1 MTQRFFSRP
10 VSRPVLLALML
21 ATSLS
26 LSACQSADEKAEA
39 YYQSGLALLEAG
51 DTERALIEFRNTF
64 KYNGFHKEAR
74 QIYADILVK
83 QGKIA
88 EAYSQYLRL
97 IEQYPDT
104 ADVRLTLAE
113 LAAEAQNWDEVER
126 HGKAA
131 IALVP
136 QDPRAR
142 AIKVLL
148 DYRTAV
154 LNGNETDRDRVAA
167 EAKALLQEI
176 PGSPLAQRVMIDRMM
191 SGPNPALALPYLDEV
206 IAHNPQSLEFQM
218 LKFRLLAQNNDI
230 KGTGAQLQRMFT
242 LFPDNQEIKTS
253 LIQWYMVQQ
262 DLDGAEGFLRKLAG
276 DVTGP
281 TEGHL
286 AVVQFLQAARS
297 AQAAGQELDAL
308 IAANAGTPNADL
320 YAALRATLEFETG
333 KTAEAITAMEAI
345 LAKAEASDQ
354 TRKIKGMLA
363 RMLDNTANR
372 VGARALVEEVL
383 AEDAT
388 NVDALKLRAS
398 WFIAE
403 DKPGEAILD
412 LRAAL
417 DQNPRDS
424 ETLTLMAA
432 AHERDGAVD
441 LAGERLALA
450 VEVSGSAPA
459 ESLRYA
465 SFLIRQNKPEV
476 AETVLTDAR
485 RVTPN
490 SSDILGALSEY
501 YVSQSLWDRAQES
514 LDALK
519 SMNLPENAAAVQSL
533 QAAILAGT
541 GSVDNSL
548 AFLKSQAEA
557 GSEAGNAVATIVE
570 TQVRAG
576 KTAEARSYLD
586 EALKKTPDDATLQLM
601 SANLDALMG
610 KTDLA
615 ETQYRA
621 LIARDPGALEPA
633 RQLYVLLNA
642 AGRSDDA
649 TAALD
654 AALIAQPASM
664 DLLWI
669 KASALETAGDIDGAI
684 AIYDA
689 LYAKDSSN
697 LVVANNL
704 ASLITTHYD
713 DAANLARAEAI
724 ARRLRSSTVAAFQ
737 DTYGWIALRNG
748 NLDEALTHMEQ
759 AAVGLPKEPTVQYHL
774 GMTYAAVGRNADAIR
789 VLELAMSLA
798 ADKPLPQTE
807 AIVAEVARLKTLPAV
822 SDPTKP

>member
-1 MTQRFFSRP
+1 MTQRFFFRD

-39 YYQSGLALLEAG
+39 YYQSGLALLAAG
-51 DTERALIEFRNTF
+51 DEERALIEFRNTF

-74 QIYADILVK
+74 QTYADILVK
-83 QGKIA
+83 QGNVA

-104 ADVRLTLAE
+104 PDVRLTLAE

-126 HGKAA
+126 HGQAA

-148 DYRTAV
+148 AYRTAV
-154 LNGNETDRDRVAA
+154 LTGNETDRDRVAA
-167 EAKALLQEI
+167 EAKTLLEEI
-176 PGSPLAQRVMIDRMM
+176 PGSPLAQRVMIDRLL
-191 SGPNPALALPYLDEV
+191 SGPDPKLAQPYLDGA
-206 IAHNPQSLEFQM
+206 IAQNPQSLEFQM
-218 LKFRLLAQNNDI
+218 LKFRLLVQNNDI
-230 KGTGAQLQRMFT
+230 DGTGAQLQRMFA
-242 LFPDNQEIKTS
+242 LFPDNQDVKTS

-345 LAKAEASDQ
+345 LASAAPSDQ
-354 TRKIKGMLA
+354 TRRIKGMLA
-363 RMLDNTANR
+363 RMLDSTANR

-398 WFIAE
+398 WFISD

-450 VEVSGSAPA
+450 VEVSGSAPG

-485 RVTPN
+485 GVTPN
-490 SSDILGALSEY
+490 NPEILGALSEY

-519 SMNLPENAAAVQSL
+519 AFNLPENAAAIQSL

-548 AFLKSQAEA
+548 AFLKSQADV

-621 LIARDPGALEPA
+621 LIARDPAAIDPA

-642 AGRSDDA
+642 AGRTADA
-649 TAALD
+649 TAVLD
-654 AALIAQPASM
+654 AALTTTPGSL

-689 LYAKDSSN
+689 LYAKDSSA

-724 ARRLRSSTVAAFQ
+724 ARRLRGSTVAAFQ

-748 NLDEALTHMEQ
+748 NLDEALTHLEQ
-759 AAVGLPKEPTVQYHL
+759 AATGLPKEPTVQYHL
-774 GMTYAAVGRNADAIR
+774 GMTYAAVGRNAEAIQ

-798 ADKPLPQTE
+798 GEKPLPQTA
-807 AIVAEVARLKTLPAV
+807 AIVQEVARLKTLPAV
-822 SDPTKP
+822 SDPTTP